1 MAALT
6 GNAIN
11 TSYQGLLKTSDNG
24 AIGASAKALTD
35 GLGNSTQLSLST
47 AGSSFAGNLD
57 VSATTSVN
65 GFEYSAGTLAN
76 GAELRF
82 FVGQNFGNSIDLLAG
97 TNMTI
102 TESNGQI
109 TFDATGGGGGSA
121 GLVAGTGTNSMIS
134 DLTAFPAVADGER
147 SIALGYL
154 ADVGSSSTD
163 SVAIGPYAT
172 VSDFGS
178 NCTVVGRGA
187 KNTGSFQSDG
197 SAFGENARVQASG
210 TAVGNDT
217 FSAASSVSI
226 GRNANQ
232 QGQSGVAIGVG
243 ASSLQSGTTGMVLIG
258 NNAVNGSANASRT
271 ILIGQG
277 INISGSTQANDLIS
291 IGTSMT
297 TSGDVSNSIQM
308 GIVSSLQASS
318 NATCI
323 GRQAQ
328 VSNADGGTAVGRNA
342 TVTAPNG
349 FAGPY
354 STAAHSS
361 SAAFNGVSTTTANTT
376 AVANLEVIGNGNGI
390 KLTSPNGTT
399 YTVTVSDAGA
409 LVVA

>member
-35 GLGNSTQLSLST
+35 GLGNATQLSLST

-65 GFEYSAGTLAN
+65 GFEYSAGSLAN

-82 FVGQNFGNSIDLLAG
+82 FVGQNFGNSINLLQG
-97 TNMTI
+97 SNITI
-102 TESNGQI
+102 TESNGDI
-109 TFDATGGGGGSA
+109 TIASTGGGGGGA
-121 GLVAGTGTNSMIS
+121 NLVAGNGTDSMIS
-134 DLTAFPAVADGER
+134 DLTAFPAVADGTR

-154 ADVGSSSTD
+154 ADVGPSSTD
-163 SVAIGPYAT
+163 SIAIGPYANIA
-172 VSDFGS
+172 DFAS
-178 NCTVVGRGA
+178 NCTAVGRGA
-187 KNTGSFQSDG
+187 KNAGSFQG
-197 SAFGENARVQASG
+197 NVSAFGENARAQTSG

-217 FSAASSVSI
+217 FSAISSVSI
-226 GRNANQ
+226 GRNAVQ
-232 QGQSGVAIGVG
+232 QGQTGVAIGVG
-243 ASSLQSGTTGMVLIG
+243 ASSLQTGTTGMVLIG

-277 INISGSTQANDLIS
+277 INISSGTQANDLIS

-297 TSGDVSNSIQM
+297 TSGDVSNSVQM

-318 NATCI
+318 NAVCI

-328 VSNADGGTAVGRNA
+328 VNNASGGCAVGRNA
-342 TVTAPNG
+342 TVTAANG

-354 STAAHSS
+354 STAAAGN
-361 SAAFNGVSTTTANTT
+361 SAAFNGVTSVNTDHT

-390 KLTSPNGTT
+390 KLTSPNGTV